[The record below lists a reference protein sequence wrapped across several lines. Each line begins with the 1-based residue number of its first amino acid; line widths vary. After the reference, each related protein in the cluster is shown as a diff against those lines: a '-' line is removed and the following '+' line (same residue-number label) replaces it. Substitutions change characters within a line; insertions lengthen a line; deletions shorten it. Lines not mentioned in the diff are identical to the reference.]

1 MSGRTSPMFL
11 VAMREITQALRARS
25 TRILLAISAVAVA
38 AIVVIA
44 NVAAGDDGVETTAIA
59 VVGSA
64 SAGET
69 AAYEAL
75 GEAIGTDVV
84 VTSYSD
90 DQAARDAV
98 DRDDADLAIVDGG
111 GALVTEEPVDLTA
124 NDSTLAT
131 VINVLRSD
139 LALSSGLA
147 DAGLDDAQIAEVR
160 NTPLP
165 TVESLDESADDSI
178 DSGRVG
184 LAVIMNVLLFLLLQT
199 YGGWILQ
206 GVTREK
212 SSRVVE
218 VLLSAIRPRELLIGK
233 VIGIGVVALINAAV
247 LISVALIASKI
258 VGLDVLDDFRVG
270 DIAMGGVWFLAGY
283 SLYCSAFAAAGA
295 LCSRPDDAQGA
306 AMPIMLPML
315 AGYIVGFTA
324 FGGATPLLWI
334 LAFIPPTA
342 VLSMPV
348 LYALGEVP
356 FATMLLSLAM
366 TLAAAWLIARVAAKI
381 YERSILRTGKRL
393 SWKDA
398 LGRAQR

>member
-1 MSGRTSPMFL
+1 MTGRDSPMSL
-11 VAMREITQALRARS
+11 VAMREITEALRARS

-44 NVAAGDDGVETTAIA
+44 NFAAGDDGTPTTDIA
-59 VVGSA
+59 VVGPP

-69 AAYEAL
+69 AAYGAI
-75 GEAIGTDVV
+75 GDAIGTNIV
-84 VTSYSD
+84 VTPYSD
-90 DQAARDAV
+90 DAAARSAV
-98 DRDDADLAIVDGG
+98 DDGADVAIVDD
-111 GALVTEEPVDLTA
+111 GATLVTDEPVDLTA
-124 NDSTLAT
+124 GDSTLAT

-147 DAGLDDAQIAEVR
+147 EAGLDDDAIADVR
-160 NTPLP
+160 DTPLP
-165 TVESLDESADDSI
+165 TVESLHADDDDSI
-178 DSGRVG
+178 DTGRVG

-218 VLLSAIRPRELLIGK
+218 VLLSAITPRQLLIGK
-233 VIGIGVVALINAAV
+233 VIGIGVVALINATV
-247 LISVALIASKI
+247 LVAVALVTSKI

-270 DIAMGGVWFLAGY
+270 DIALGGVWFLAGY
-283 SLYCSAFAAAGA
+283 ALYCSAFAAAGA
-295 LCSRPDDAQGA
+295 LCSRPEDAQGA

-324 FGGATPLLWI
+324 FGGATTLLWVM
-334 LAFIPPTA
+334 AFFPPTA
-342 VLSMPV
+342 VLAMPV

-356 FATMLLSLAM
+356 FAGMLLSLAV
-366 TLAAAWLIARVAAKI
+366 TLAAAWVIARIGAKI

-398 LGRAQR
+398 LSRAPR

>member
-1 MSGRTSPMFL
+1 MTGRDSPMYL
-11 VAMREITQALRARS
+11 VAMREITEALRARS

-38 AIVVIA
+38 VIVVIA
-44 NVAAGDDGVETTAIA
+44 NFAAGDDGIGTTDIA
-59 VVGSA
+59 VVGAA

-69 AAYEAL
+69 SAYEAI
-75 GEAIGTDVV
+75 GDAIGTNVV
-84 VTSYSD
+84 VTSYAD
-90 DQAARDAV
+90 DAAARDAV
-98 DRDDADLAIVDGG
+98 DADDADLAIVDGG
-111 GALVTEEPVDLTA
+111 AALVTDKPVDLTSS
-124 NDSTLAT
+124 DSTLAT

-147 DAGLDDAQIAEVR
+147 DAGLGDAEIAEVR
-160 NTPLP
+160 GTPLP
-165 TVESLDESADDSI
+165 TVDSLHPSDDDSI
-178 DSGRVG
+178 DTGRVG

-218 VLLSAIRPRELLIGK
+218 VLLSAIKPKELLIGK
-233 VIGIGVVALINAAV
+233 VIGIGVVALINATV
-247 LISVALIASKI
+247 LIGVALIASKI

-283 SLYCSAFAAAGA
+283 ALYCSAFAAAGA
-295 LCSRPDDAQGA
+295 LCNRPEDAQGA

-324 FGGATPLLWI
+324 FGGATPLLWV

-342 VLSMPV
+342 VLAMPV

-356 FATMLLSLAM
+356 FAGMLLSLAM
-366 TLAAAWLIARVAAKI
+366 TLAAAWLIARLGAKI

-398 LGRAQR
+398 LRRTAH